1 MYSGVDI
8 FGNEEVC
15 ERVDGEG
22 ELARQRNKK
31 A

>member
-8 FGNEEVC
+8 LGNEEVR

-22 ELARQRNKK
+22 ELARQHNKK